1 MSASTEA
8 VDKAT
13 AALAASSESI
23 RLKNM
28 TLRKNEQRMASIDRE
43 LGEAPATQRTLA
55 EVRAARWRE
64 CVHIDPILLCMLTMA
79 CAPHACRARP
89 QNQEQLTEETAK
101 LEKKRADVAASKYE
115 ANLAEMNRGIA
126 ELKSALTALRRERDD
141 LSSMAG
147 IAGKVQLLQRDA
159 DEKRDAAG
167 QLYTKCMPRMQAVFG
182 AEVCAVA
189 PCACSDM
196 RASRCTR
203 APSRAG
209 ADRGCAEGTAA
220 GGHARAGAGC
230 RRERRGLAQEA
241 QRHGGAGRAHRGR
254 HRHTGAAEG

>member
-1 MSASTEA
+1 
-8 VDKAT
+8 
-13 AALAASSESI
+13 
-23 RLKNM
+23 
-28 TLRKNEQRMASIDRE
+28 MAR
-43 LGEAPATQRTLA
+43 
-55 EVRAARWRE
+55 
-64 CVHIDPILLCMLTMA
+64 
-79 CAPHACRARP
+79 APHACRARP

-115 ANLAEMNRGIA
+115 ANLSEMNRGIA

-182 AEVCAVA
+182 AEVCARA
-189 PCACSDM
+189 RCGTCRSPPCACSDL

-209 ADRGCAEGTAA
+209 ADRGCAEGAAA
-220 GGHARAGAGC
+220 GRHA
-230 RRERRGLAQEA
+230 
-241 QRHGGAGRAHRGR
+241 
-254 HRHTGAAEG
+254 